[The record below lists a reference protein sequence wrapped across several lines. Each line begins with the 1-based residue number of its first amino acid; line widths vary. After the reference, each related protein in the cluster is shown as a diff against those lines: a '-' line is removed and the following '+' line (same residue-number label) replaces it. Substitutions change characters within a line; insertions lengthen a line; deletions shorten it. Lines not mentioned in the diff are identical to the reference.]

1 MGDYVEDILDNNDLE
16 IELLEML
23 DDDMDYDSKELVELF
38 SNPDLIAEYHN

>member
-23 DDDMDYDSKELVELF
+23 DEGMDYDDEQLAELF
-38 SNPDLIAEYHN
+38 PNPDLIAEYHD